1 MCCATQI
8 EIFSKQ
14 KELASSFLERSERGT
29 FSYNRDSVD
38 DSLRDFLEKM
48 ACKLMETDIC
58 TYYYLL
64 F

>member
-14 KELASSFLERSERGT
+14 KELASSFLERFEHGT

-48 ACKLMETDIC
+48 ACKLMESDIC